1 VKESYF
7 RGKSAEVT
15 LYKILDLGPWGMSKM
30 AASQQQHAVEA
41 VGFLVMTGWFVG
53 HQDTRVPLASS
64 VRLSALLDGK
74 VFLALKSGES

>member
-41 VGFLVMTGWFVG
+41 VGFLVTGWFVG

-64 VRLSALLDGK
+64 VRLSAPLNGK
-74 VFLALKSGES
+74 AFLALKSGES